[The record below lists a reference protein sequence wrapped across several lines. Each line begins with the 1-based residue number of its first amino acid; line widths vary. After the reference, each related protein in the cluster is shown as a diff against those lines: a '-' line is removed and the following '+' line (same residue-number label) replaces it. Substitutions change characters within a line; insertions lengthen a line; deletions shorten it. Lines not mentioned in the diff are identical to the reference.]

1 MVLGRR
7 RGREVIVHAIV
18 ADMEATGDWDARSAE
33 LWDLLDTLAPEA
45 FRARIDAL
53 AGELDADDPV
63 GLFERGCANDST
75 GLPDV
80 AVGLYAAALEGGLTG
95 IRRRRAVIQMAS
107 SIRNLGRPQ
116 ESVALLR
123 AERERGGS
131 DELDDAVVA
140 TLALALADTGRA
152 VEATGL
158 AVSALARH
166 LPRYNRSMAAYGAEL
181 VAREA
186 DA

>member
-7 RGREVIVHAIV
+7 KGQEVIVHAIV

-33 LWDLLDTLAPEA
+33 LWDLLDTLEPEE

-53 AGELDADDPV
+53 AGELGDDDPV

-75 GLPDV
+75 GRPEV
-80 AVGLYAAALEGGLTG
+80 AVPLYAAALEGGLTG

-107 SIRNLGRPQ
+107 SIRNLGRPE

-123 AERERGGS
+123 AERERGS
-131 DELDDAVVA
+131 DALDDAVVA
-140 TLALALADTGRA
+140 TLALALADTGRPL
-152 VEATGL
+152 EATGL
-158 AVSALARH
+158 AVEALARH
-166 LPRYNRSMAAYGAEL
+166 LPRYNRSMTAYGQAL
-181 VAREA
+181 AARQ
-186 DA
+186 DT

>member
-1 MVLGRR
+1 MTVD
-7 RGREVIVHAIV
+7 
-18 ADMEATGDWDARSAE
+18 ADWEQRSAE
-33 LWDLLDTLAPEA
+33 LWSLLDELEA
-45 FRARIDAL
+45 EEFRARIDAL
-53 AGELDADDPV
+53 AGELDDDDPV

-75 GLPDV
+75 GRPEV
-80 AVGLYAAALEGGLTG
+80 AVPLYRAALDAGVTG

-123 AERERGGS
+123 AERERGS

-152 VEATGL
+152 LEATGL
-158 AVSALARH
+158 AVEALAKH
-166 LPRYNRSMAAYGAEL
+166 LPRYNRSMIAYGREL
-181 VAREA
+181 AA
-186 DA
+186 QQDGA